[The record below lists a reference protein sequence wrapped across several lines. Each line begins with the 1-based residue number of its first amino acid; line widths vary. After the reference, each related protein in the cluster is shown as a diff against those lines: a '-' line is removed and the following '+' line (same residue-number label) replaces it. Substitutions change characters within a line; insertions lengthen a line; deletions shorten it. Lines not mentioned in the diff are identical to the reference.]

1 MRQKVRYSP
10 CFSGSVHGTWKY
22 AYDEYGN
29 IRKQTHGNASVSYAY
44 GDAAWVNLLT
54 AINGQ
59 RIAYEGQKY
68 VASSNTVT
76 GTAKTGNP
84 ISYYNGARWIFTWKN
99 GRELGAASNSN
110 VNLQFDYD
118 VDGLRTWKDVNGVR
132 HQYTYASGRLLREA
146 YTDNH
151 VTYTLDF
158 LYDHANRPYML
169 HYSTVQGTVAASA
182 SYYYLLN
189 LQGDVVGLTDAN
201 GKLVAE
207 YDYGPFGEILD
218 APNGGIGSRNPLRY
232 RGYYYDTETGFYYL
246 QSRYYDPILCRFLNA
261 DSYASTGQGFLGYN
275 MFAYCGNK
283 PVMCEDPSGNRMNT
297 CQMLTDSGSAPTI
310 RPYYTMS
317 FEDKQ
322 AQVAYYWRIKNE
334 LKKST
339 FDGTVQDISVKAN
352 RSFKEEPPTFK
363 SALLENAKANVIP
376 TLEGSALGYVATKE
390 LAKVGALAG
399 VMAGPCGAV
408 IGTAVGGLLGWGVS
422 TLYGTFRDL
431 ESPPLSSG
439 NYTEYCVTVHSVG
452 YTDFAQ
458 TEMYYCFT
466 EIIFALEERGT
477 PVVTSTKTYYSYSH

>member
-1 MRQKVRYSP
+1 MILQTA
-10 CFSGSVHGTWKY
+10 FSH
-22 AYDEYGN
+22 AF
-29 IRKQTHGNASVSYAY
+29 RR
-44 GDAAWVNLLT
+44 
-54 AINGQ
+54 AICPP
-59 RIAYEGQKY
+59 R
-68 VASSNTVT
+68 VAT
-76 GTAKTGNP
+76 
-84 ISYYNGARWIFTWKN
+84 F
-99 GRELGAASNSN
+99 
-110 VNLQFDYD
+110 
-118 VDGLRTWKDVNGVR
+118 RT
-132 HQYTYASGRLLREA
+132 QS
-146 YTDNH
+146 
-151 VTYTLDF
+151 
-158 LYDHANRPYML
+158 ANRKTRG
-169 HYSTVQGTVAASA
+169 S
-182 SYYYLLN
+182 
-189 LQGDVVGLTDAN
+189 
-201 GKLVAE
+201 
-207 YDYGPFGEILD
+207 GEILD

-246 QSRYYDPILCRFLNA
+246 QSRYYDPIVKRFLNA

>member
-1 MRQKVRYSP
+1 MSVNPKKSGNGVFGALGYQYQYDQLGNVQQLQELNPNGSVKETTSYSYDP
-10 CFSGSVHGTWKY
+10 QSQLTEAVSSVHGTWKY

-29 IRKQTHGNASVSYAY
+29 IRKQTHGNASVSYTY
-44 GDAAWVNLLT
+44 GDAAWADLLT

-84 ISYYNGARWIFTWKN
+84 ISYYNGARWTFTWKN

-246 QSRYYDPILCRFLNA
+246 QSRYYDPALGRFINA

-275 MFAYCGNK
+275 MFAYCGNN
-283 PVMCEDPSGNRMNT
+283 PAALSDHSG
-297 CQMLTDSGSAPTI
+297 
-310 RPYYTMS
+310 
-317 FEDKQ
+317 EH
-322 AQVAYYWRIKNE
+322 
-334 LKKST
+334 
-339 FDGTVQDISVKAN
+339 
-352 RSFKEEPPTFK
+352 
-363 SALLENAKANVIP
+363 
-376 TLEGSALGYVATKE
+376 
-390 LAKVGALAG
+390 
-399 VMAGPCGAV
+399 
-408 IGTAVGGLLGWGVS
+408 
-422 TLYGTFRDL
+422 
-431 ESPPLSSG
+431 PLWQPG
-439 NYTEYCVTVHSVG
+439 C
-452 YTDFAQ
+452 FA
-458 TEMYYCFT
+458 
-466 EIIFALEERGT
+466 
-477 PVVTSTKTYYSYSH
+477 